1 MVCIRQVKLFC
12 GDGAVRDVLCVLLYS
27 SMVCI
32 LNLNGLLLLLL
43 LLRPLSYSNGV
54 CIRIRW
60 WDDVYY
66 LWVLLLISHKFN
78 GCCIRSKKR
87 VN

>member
-1 MVCIRQVKLFC
+1 MVCIQQVKLFC

-43 LLRPLSYSNGV
+43 LRPLSYSNGV
-54 CIRIRW
+54 CIQIRW
-60 WDDVYY
+60 LWRGGMVYIIY
-66 LWVLLLISHKFN
+66 GFFF
-78 GCCIRSKKR
+78 
-87 VN
+87 